1 MTSHFKF
8 TYRIGLAALIVFL
21 ASGGG
26 WSAELDAAP
35 TDTKSTTFSGGA
47 EEKITL
53 EEQEPSLPKVETHTL
68 VEAFAGYRFFSV
80 NRFGGRAAPYEYLH
94 SNPVLYGSANHLGVN
109 KQFSLDGNFLNDKD
123 YQGTLT
129 YDYKGVYR
137 LKLWTESL
145 FHNLSHDPLFSPAFT
160 LHNSTTNTDSTYFPN
175 DLNPGDIYGVR
186 VEQDLAQ
193 FRYKPERFPLHLNLE
208 YWRMLKEGT
217 AQMIFADHSF
227 EGTPDPA
234 NPGLFLPNTVYSKTR
249 GIDRQT
255 HEGRFGFDTHLGL
268 FDLIY
273 AFKIREYKDHTGVPR
288 DSFTARLDPREAMTR
303 SGGILEHSDTP
314 DSRFYSHKIGLHTSM
329 AGGLVGAVSY
339 TFGKRENLSNLT
351 DLGGADQT
359 YSITHNVAGDLSYT
373 PCGYFSVAVKYR
385 RNEIDPNTP
394 AAVVYSP
401 AVTPLVSVRP
411 AISSQTDTITA
422 DFIYRPTKI
431 VTLKGE
437 YKGEFL
443 SRDNLDYWVMT
454 GRVATESYAEHS
466 GTHTGSL
473 TLLSRPVKGLRVK
486 AQYLYRNAD
495 KPVFASVYGEKHEG
509 SLQLT
514 YNAVNTWGTTA
525 STRISRENSDHA
537 TITTIVTNPAV
548 PVTAANTTTYQMPKN
563 LKLSNA
569 TLSAWFVPLK
579 RLTVTGSYG
588 LLRSSSDQ
596 AVLFAGPLAGSN
608 APTNYTQQSQ
618 VFSVSSVYHMDEQLD
633 LSLALQRVLS
643 YAEFDP
649 QFISLGT
656 NGDTS
661 GVEQISRLKTVE
673 SSLSTRADYRLTRNF
688 SCALEY
694 VYREYDEKTSSLYNG
709 SVNTVMLY
717 LAAKW

>member
-1 MTSHFKF
+1 M
-8 TYRIGLAALIVFL
+8 
-21 ASGGG
+21 
-26 WSAELDAAP
+26 D
-35 TDTKSTTFSGGA
+35 
-47 EEKITL
+47 
-53 EEQEPSLPKVETHTL
+53 
-68 VEAFAGYRFFSV
+68 
-80 NRFGGRAAPYEYLH
+80 
-94 SNPVLYGSANHLGVN
+94 
-109 KQFSLDGNFLNDKD
+109 KQFSLDGNFLSDKD

-137 LKLWTESL
+137 FKLWTESL
-145 FHNLSHDPLFSPAFT
+145 FHNLSHDPLFNPAFT
-160 LHNSTTNTDSTYFPN
+160 LNVNTYLPS

-186 VEQDLAQ
+186 AEQDLAQ

-217 AQMIFADHSF
+217 AQMIFADHAF
-227 EGTPDPA
+227 EGTPD
-234 NPGLFLPNTVYSKTR
+234 TVYSKTR
-249 GIDRQT
+249 VIDRQT
-255 HEGRFGFDTHLGL
+255 HEGRLGFDTHLGL

-273 AFKIREYKDHTGVPR
+273 AFKIREFKDHAGVPR
-288 DSFTARLDPREAMTR
+288 DGFIARLDPREAMPR
-303 SGGILEHSDTP
+303 NGGLLEHSDTP

-329 AGGLVGAVSY
+329 SGGLVGAVSY
-339 TFGKRENLSNLT
+339 TYGKMENLSNLT
-351 DLGGADQT
+351 DLRGADQT

-373 PCGYFSVAVKYR
+373 PCGYFSAAVKYR
-385 RNEIDPNTP
+385 RNEIDRNSPVS
-394 AAVVYSP
+394 VVYSP
-401 AVTPLVSVRP
+401 AVTPLVGVRP

-422 DFIYRPTKI
+422 DFMFRPTKV
-431 VTLKGE
+431 VTIKGE

-443 SRDNLDYWVMT
+443 VRDNLDSWVMR
-454 GRVATESYAEHS
+454 GRVASESYPGHS

-473 TLLSRPVKGLRVK
+473 TLLSRPVKGLRAK
-486 AQYLYRNAD
+486 AQYLYRTVDN
-495 KPVFASVYGEKHEG
+495 PVFASVYEEKHEG

-548 PVTAANTTTYQMPKN
+548 PVTTANTTTYQMPKN
-563 LKLSNA
+563 KKLSNA

-608 APTNYTQQSQ
+608 ALTNHTQQSQ
-618 VFSVSSVYHMDEQLD
+618 VFSVSSVYHLDEQLD

-649 QFISLGT
+649 QFISLGA

-661 GVEQISRLKTVE
+661 GVKQISQLKTVE
-673 SSLSTRADYRLTRNF
+673 SSLSTRADYRLTKNF

-694 VYREYDEKTSSLYNG
+694 VFREYDEKTSSLFNG